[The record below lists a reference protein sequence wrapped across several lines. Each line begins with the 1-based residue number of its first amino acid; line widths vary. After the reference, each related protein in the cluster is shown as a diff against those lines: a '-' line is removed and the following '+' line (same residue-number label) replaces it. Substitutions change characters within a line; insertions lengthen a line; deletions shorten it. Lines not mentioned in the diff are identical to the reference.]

1 VSHNFT
7 DRPTTRR
14 AKRLQDRL
22 LEQQRQASEQASY
35 DDDGHYYAPLH
46 AGEQPDAHGDDGY
59 GRGQHHGN
67 PAGAHASGHAG
78 NGHYED
84 GHYVDPRS
92 EDGHYLD
99 PRSEDGRVGGG
110 HYDDGRYVDPRHEGG
125 DVAGAGYED
134 SHLADGPYV
143 NAYVDAR
150 NENGHLANGHY
161 ADGHYTDGHYED
173 SHLADRHYAE
183 AHHPV
188 QFDEAGHP
196 VFPEDTDTGRRI
208 RTTSKRVRRR
218 RRTVVLFL
226 VLAGFLAVAVF
237 AFQLV
242 SPLLGSQAAK
252 DYPGPGH
259 GSVMF
264 TVDPGSSGRSVA
276 TQLVQQGVVE
286 SEGAFLDALTKA
298 NGTSLIQP
306 GSFQM
311 KLQMKASDAVA
322 TLLSP
327 DANRV
332 HYAAIAQNLRQPE
345 VFALLAKSTGIPQDQ
360 FDTLAKNPAAFGLPA
375 QAKSLEGYL
384 APGEYRFAVD
394 MTAQQILAKLVQNT
408 KDELTQAGVTN
419 PDEQYRDLTIASI
432 IEFEGNEAN
441 YGMISGAIENRL
453 NNPSAETGGRLES
466 DATVAYGLG
475 IKSYNITDA
484 QKQDASNP
492 YNTFARPGLPV
503 GPIGSP
509 KQKAIEAA
517 AHPQANPY
525 YFWVTVN
532 LDTGETLYAATYAD
546 HLKNVAKY
554 QAWCDANQ
562 GKCK

>member
-1 VSHNFT
+1 MSHNST

-14 AKRLQDRL
+14 ARRSQDRL
-22 LEQQRQASEQASY
+22 LEQERQAQEQGRY
-35 DDDGHYYAPLH
+35 NDDGHYYAPLH
-46 AGEQPDAHGDDGY
+46 AGEQPDAHGDDSPGHGQQY
-59 GRGQHHGN
+59 GNRDVDH
-67 PAGAHASGHAG
+67 SG

-84 GHYVDPRS
+84 GQYVDAHAV
-92 EDGHYLD
+92 DGHY
-99 PRSEDGRVGGG
+99 V
-110 HYDDGRYVDPRHEGG
+110 DGRYVDGHYA
-125 DVAGAGYED
+125 DAHV
-134 SHLADGPYV
+134 ADGRF
-143 NAYVDAR
+143 VDAAYAD
-150 NENGHLANGHY
+150 GHHADGHYDNGHY
-161 ADGHYTDGHYED
+161 ADGHE
-173 SHLADRHYAE
+173 
-183 AHHPV
+183 PV

-196 VFPEDTDTGRRI
+196 VFPQETDAGRRI
-208 RTTSKRVRRR
+208 RRTSKRVRRR
-218 RRTVVLFL
+218 RRTVVMFL
-226 VLAGFLAVAVF
+226 VVAGFLAVAVF

-242 SPLLGSQAAK
+242 SPMLGAQTAK

-259 GSVMF
+259 GSIMF

-286 SEGAFLDALTKA
+286 SEGAFVDALTKA

-311 KLQMKASDAVA
+311 KLEMKASDAVA
-322 TLLSP
+322 VLLSA

-345 VFALLAKSTGIPQDQ
+345 VFALLAKATGIPQNQ
-360 FDTLAKNPAAFGLPA
+360 FDTLAKNPASFGLPA
-375 QAKSLEGYL
+375 QAKTLEGYL
-384 APGEYRFAVD
+384 APGEYRFPVD

-419 PDEQYRDLTIASI
+419 PDDQYRDLTIASI

-492 YNTFARPGLPV
+492 YNTFVRPGLPV

-532 LDTGETLYAATYAD
+532 LDTGETLYATTYAD